1 MTSLITS
8 GSASTALHLL
18 CCTGQ
23 RLREK
28 WKANKAGRDSRKM
41 LLGCV
46 FPLAVYTHIQF
57 FYFFRKKKILNQQPE
72 TTAMAA
78 SKHPPSEKPFKTLTV
93 PTEPEPFP
101 SFVQPPFFLL
111 SRRTWFMLLRFFP
124 FSSSLHFTLSH
135 SRDGGSFIFTE
146 KEKNRKTKNIFCV
159 VLSKAKKKEI
169 IRRQSS
175 RKKYIK
181 KKIHLNAFVCFLLHH
196 RATLSYIRSNT
207 SLAEVSANEN
217 FYLETLC
224 HFQTTTSPDISHIFT
239 GDAWRSEMKWVVKIF
254 AFLVATSAEHTK
266 HNTHTAQ
273 RLHWWCFCTSHRFS
287 IPPGSAEQES

>member
-1 MTSLITS
+1 
-8 GSASTALHLL
+8 
-18 CCTGQ
+18 
-23 RLREK
+23 
-28 WKANKAGRDSRKM
+28 
-41 LLGCV
+41 
-46 FPLAVYTHIQF
+46 
-57 FYFFRKKKILNQQPE
+57 
-72 TTAMAA
+72 MAA

-93 PTEPEPFP
+93 STEPEPFP
-101 SFVQPPFFLL
+101 SFVQPPFFSSLAAL
-111 SRRTWFMLLRFFP
+111 DLCFYDFFLP
-124 FSSSLHFTLSH
+124 PLHFTLL
-135 SRDGGSFIFTE
+135 SFTRAMVEVSFSP
-146 KEKNRKTKNIFCV
+146 KRKKNRKTKNIFCV

-207 SLAEVSANEN
+207 SLAEVSANEI

-273 RLHWWCFCTSHRFS
+273 RLQWWCFCTSHRFS